1 MASLEHFIVKTISQG
16 QQKTAKQLTAKL
28 RRRAYDAGWP
38 SHAGRHLT
46 VVPENKGFA
55 VTYPKQHASHI
66 EAMEYGTQETQPS
79 PVVRQFLAG
88 AKDTDLSRHIGASLR
103 KAGWI

>member
-28 RRRAYDAGWP
+28 RRSAYDAGWP

-46 VVPENKGFA
+46 VVPENKGFG
-55 VTYPKQHASHI
+55 VTYPKQHAQRI
-66 EAMEYGTQETQPS
+66 ENMEYGTQDTPPS

-88 AKDTDLSRHIGASLR
+88 TKDTDLTHHIGKSLR